1 MKRSPFLCGRT
12 LVGLLCLC
20 AAAFADDAPKIPV
33 CMVVDDPAPFIN
45 MRSLKDTNVCREIPT
60 AFYVEVGQWARQN
73 GVKGKFSVVPCIGG
87 IKPIDGSLGEYPGH
101 TREERLAWIAMVKE
115 LYAPRFTITPEV
127 ITHWYVWDIAAKRL
141 ATGPPTENDW
151 LHTQPLAAQTHY
163 IAEAMRMLKNA
174 GIEVGGL
181 TMCWSYPKEKNA
193 TLGEAAVRA
202 AEKVFGLKY
211 VMLFNDTG
219 DQPGVI
225 YRGDDGAM
233 AVSLRPNVTDVYDH
247 TFGKKT
253 KQDVLGDADRY
264 ITANGQ
270 RGLFV
275 EQIKKGKCLV
285 FYTHAQ
291 TLYGNGTKSGFRV
304 FQLAVE
310 RLHQHYGSRI
320 KWMTGLEI
328 CRKFCPP
335 R

>member
-1 MKRSPFLCGRT
+1 MIG
-12 LVGLLCLC
+12 LC
-20 AAAFADDAPKIPV
+20 AAAFADDALKIPV

-45 MRSLKDTNVCREIPT
+45 MRSLKDTNVCHEIPT
-60 AFYVEVGQWARQN
+60 AFYIEFGQWAGRN
-73 GVKGKFSVVPCIGG
+73 GVKGKFSIIPCIGG
-87 IKPIDGSLGEYPGH
+87 IKPIDGSLGEFPGH
-101 TREERLAWIAMVKE
+101 TRAERLEWIATVKK
-115 LYAPRFTITPEV
+115 LIAPRFTITPEV

-141 ATGPPTENDW
+141 NPGPITENDW
-151 LHTQPLAAQTHY
+151 LHTQPVTVQTGY
-163 IAEAMRMLKNA
+163 IAEAMRMLKSA
-174 GIEVGGL
+174 GIEAGGL
-181 TMCWSYPKEKNA
+181 TMCWFYPKEKNA
-193 TLGEAAVRA
+193 TLGEVAVRA
-202 AEKVFGLKY
+202 AEKALGLKY
-211 VMLFNDTG
+211 VMVFNDTG

-225 YRGDDGAM
+225 YHSDGLT

-253 KQDVLGDADRY
+253 EQDVQRDADRY
-264 ITANGQ
+264 ITADGQ

-291 TLYGNGTKSGFRV
+291 TLYSNGTKSGFRV

-310 RLHQHYGSRI
+310 RLRQHYADRI
-320 KWMTGLEI
+320 EWMTGMEI